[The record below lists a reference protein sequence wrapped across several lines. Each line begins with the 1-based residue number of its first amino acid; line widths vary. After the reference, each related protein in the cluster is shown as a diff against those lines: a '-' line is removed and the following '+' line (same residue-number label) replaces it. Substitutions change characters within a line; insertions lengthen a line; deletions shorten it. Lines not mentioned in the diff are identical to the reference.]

1 MGKKRKRNAFHSFLF
16 FIPRKQKTFCELVLF
31 TLDIFENQF
40 VNGILFPQGS
50 FSFFISRRRENAL
63 NLHPIIRKI
72 SLKHTKH
79 TKNTVPTS

>member
-1 MGKKRKRNAFHSFLF
+1 MGKKRKKKCVSFISLFHGS
-16 FIPRKQKTFCELVLF
+16 KKTFCELVLF

-50 FSFFISRRRENAL
+50 FSFFISRRKENAL

>member
-1 MGKKRKRNAFHSFLF
+1 MGKKRKRNAFIHFYSTEA
-16 FIPRKQKTFCELVLF
+16 KKTFCELVLF

>member
-1 MGKKRKRNAFHSFLF
+1 MNERKKSKKCV
-16 FIPRKQKTFCELVLF
+16 FIQYFVPWKKKLFCELVLF

-40 VNGILFPQGS
+40 VNGILFPQGN
-50 FSFFISRRRENAL
+50 FFLRKRRRRENAL

-79 TKNTVPTS
+79 TKNAVPSS

>member
-1 MGKKRKRNAFHSFLF
+1 MGKKRKRNAFHSFLYSTEA
-16 FIPRKQKTFCELVLF
+16 KKTFCELVLF

>member
-1 MGKKRKRNAFHSFLF
+1 MNERKKSKKCV
-16 FIPRKQKTFCELVLF
+16 FIQYFVPWKKKLFCELVLF

>member
-1 MGKKRKRNAFHSFLF
+1 MNENTKNASSFKALVYS
-16 FIPRKQKTFCELVLF
+16 FIPWKKKKTFLVLF

-50 FSFFISRRRENAL
+50 FFLRKRRRRENAL

-79 TKNTVPTS
+79 KNDVPTS